1 MAECT
6 ASGEEREEE
15 EEEKERERDERR
27 VSEDGYQLTTELKS
41 FSGGKFNAILSKT
54 YKFQ

>member
-15 EEEKERERDERR
+15 EEEKERERDKRR